1 MSEFPS
7 DEDDEFLYGPST
19 TSAPAPPPAA
29 PASAAPSNNVVAKLE
44 AEADAQQEATPGLDG
59 TPGLDAPQQD
69 AQEAQSREDS
79 DEEMDS
85 EDEDDVEIIME
96 APVPR
101 SLDLRQQNR
110 GRSYVNP
117 AANRSTPTGQNP
129 SLTTEYQPIQ
139 RGATTPSTQPPAP
152 QPIPQSSSTPAPATS
167 AQPTTSTPAQPKGEP
182 KDDGVDPNTLP
193 PATRADSQP
202 EIDPGAVG
210 IFEGRPI
217 IDLDLA
223 ALADK
228 PWRRPGADLSDWF
241 NYGFDEISWEAY
253 CYRRRDLGELADV
266 LKANVLNFSGMPE
279 DQLTQLPPEV
289 RQMVMTGTNALM
301 NNAAAG
307 GGMMPNAGMMMDM
320 GGMMDMGMGG
330 GGMGGMGGGGM
341 GGMGGMPMDQQQQQ
355 GAAPKQE
362 FEGMEGGMGYGMGMG
377 MGEYGMQDQ
386 QQMQQQMGG
395 QMTPQ
400 MTGQMNPQMQQQ
412 MGGQMPFQG
421 MEGPSQSP
429 PVPAAG
435 RGGPPPFRGRGSLR
449 GRGGFAGRGRGAH
462 VPTPPVRSTSPLPP
476 NVPTGPRNQNKYKD
490 RDNNAQSVDGLDYGG
505 GASARTQSRE
515 PDERA
520 KRRASPNYDDS
531 RSSSKRR

>member
-1 MSEFPS
+1 MSEIPS
-7 DEDDEFLYGPST
+7 DEEDEFLYGPST
-19 TSAPAPPPAA
+19 ISAPGKQRFLGVCVHAA

-152 QPIPQSSSTPAPATS
+152 QPISQSSSTPAPAAISQT
-167 AQPTTSTPAQPKGEP
+167 ATTTTPAQPKDEP

-330 GGMGGMGGGGM
+330 GGMGGGGM

-362 FEGMEGGMGYGMGMG
+362 FESMEGGMGYGMGMG

-400 MTGQMNPQMQQQ
+400 MAAQMNPQMQQQ

-462 VPTPPVRSTSPLPP
+462 GRRSTCFPCPH
-476 NVPTGPRNQNKYKD
+476 RY
-490 RDNNAQSVDGLDYGG
+490 R
-505 GASARTQSRE
+505 
-515 PDERA
+515 

>member
-1 MSEFPS
+1 M
-7 DEDDEFLYGPST
+7 
-19 TSAPAPPPAA
+19 
-29 PASAAPSNNVVAKLE
+29 
-44 AEADAQQEATPGLDG
+44 
-59 TPGLDAPQQD
+59 
-69 AQEAQSREDS
+69 
-79 DEEMDS
+79 
-85 EDEDDVEIIME
+85 
-96 APVPR
+96 
-101 SLDLRQQNR
+101 
-110 GRSYVNP
+110 
-117 AANRSTPTGQNP
+117 
-129 SLTTEYQPIQ
+129 
-139 RGATTPSTQPPAP
+139 
-152 QPIPQSSSTPAPATS
+152 
-167 AQPTTSTPAQPKGEP
+167 
-182 KDDGVDPNTLP
+182 
-193 PATRADSQP
+193 
-202 EIDPGAVG
+202 
-210 IFEGRPI
+210 
-217 IDLDLA
+217 
-223 ALADK
+223 
-228 PWRRPGADLSDWF
+228 
-241 NYGFDEISWEAY
+241 
-253 CYRRRDLGELADV
+253 

-320 GGMMDMGMGG
+320 GGMMDMEMGG

-462 VPTPPVRSTSPLPP
+462 GRCLACYAIISVEFSRRVLQSQRLPSAQPRPSHRTSPPARATKTSTKTGITTPSPSMASTTAAAPP
-476 NVPTGPRNQNKYKD
+476 RARKVASQTRGRKSLILMSAYICTNLRKLQETPRVPE
-490 RDNNAQSVDGLDYGG
+490 L
-505 GASARTQSRE
+505 
-515 PDERA
+515 
-520 KRRASPNYDDS
+520 RRL
-531 RSSSKRR
+531 